1 MRLCEF
7 WIISFIVT
15 MFAIAYHVDKHVRI
29 KFLAKSRGDLS
40 TFHHCFRIVAID
52 GPRRRAPA
60 KACALLRLTELE
72 QRAMGDV
79 GSCWGVGGAIAVAEE
94 QRGRAAVGNGA
105 GGSGAGMAAVAG
117 EEEGRGNEKWSVEG
131 CRADAGGVKAV
142 PRRGVACVDRLAATR
157 GRFPRHAARG
167 V

>member
-1 MRLCEF
+1 MRKGRL
-7 WIISFIVT
+7 
-15 MFAIAYHVDKHVRI
+15 RR
-29 KFLAKSRGDLS
+29 RGHD
-40 TFHHCFRIVAID
+40 D

-105 GGSGAGMAAVAG
+105 GGSGAGMAAAAG

-131 CRADAGGVKAV
+131 CRADAGGVKAM
-142 PRRGVACVDRLAATR
+142 PRRGVACADRPAATR
-157 GRFPRHAARG
+157 GHFPRHVARG

>member
-1 MRLCEF
+1 MRKGRLQ
-7 WIISFIVT
+7 
-15 MFAIAYHVDKHVRI
+15 R
-29 KFLAKSRGDLS
+29 RGHD
-40 TFHHCFRIVAID
+40 D

-72 QRAMGDV
+72 QRAKGDV

-105 GGSGAGMAAVAG
+105 GGSGAGMAAAAG

-131 CRADAGGVKAV
+131 VGRTLAVMKARPGASWPARTERWRRVAVAGDTRRAGSAGVG
-142 PRRGVACVDRLAATR
+142 
-157 GRFPRHAARG
+157 H
-167 V
+167 